1 MEILIWI
8 VLIAAGGAA
17 GFIASKTIFK
27 SSLSKFEDDARS
39 KANNILKEAELNAEA
54 TRKNKM
60 LEAKEFFI
68 KQKAEFEED
77 TNRRRNQML
86 QNENKLKQQQQQVSK
101 MQETL
106 NRKEAEYESGK
117 QNVDAQ
123 LEIVAKKKE
132 EAEKLLQQQQQ
143 QLTRIA
149 NLSLEEAREQ
159 LIESLKN
166 EAGTRAASHIK
177 DIMEEAK
184 LTATK
189 EARKIILTTIQ
200 RTAHEQAIVNCVSV
214 FNLESDDI
222 K

>member
-123 LEIVAKKKE
+123 LEIVAKKK
-132 EAEKLLQQQQQ
+132 
-143 QLTRIA
+143 
-149 NLSLEEAREQ
+149 
-159 LIESLKN
+159 
-166 EAGTRAASHIK
+166 
-177 DIMEEAK
+177 
-184 LTATK
+184 
-189 EARKIILTTIQ
+189 
-200 RTAHEQAIVNCVSV
+200 
-214 FNLESDDI
+214 
-222 K
+222 